1 MNQFH
6 HLDSGF
12 ICGFNPPEKSTK
24 VGDHPQATLAHA
36 DRHTTCVWGKNYDP
50 QMVTHWVWLYSR
62 ASQSSPAN
70 RRFPEASD
78 LIFVT
83 GILHERHIDTPCSLA
98 K

>member
-1 MNQFH
+1 M
-6 HLDSGF
+6 L
-12 ICGFNPPEKSTK
+12 I
-24 VGDHPQATLAHA
+24 ATPLAY
-36 DRHTTCVWGKNYDP
+36 GEKNYDP